1 VCMSE
6 PPDVDVIHSLKNH
19 ICIIVGFC
27 ELMLTE
33 LPVDD
38 PCRKDLTQIYRAAK
52 EAMAIMPE
60 VARRARTAC

>member
-1 VCMSE
+1 MSE
-6 PPDVDVIHSLKNH
+6 AADVDVIHRLKNH

-33 LPVDD
+33 LPPSD
-38 PCRKDLTQIYRAAK
+38 PCRKDLAEIHRAAQ

-60 VARRARTAC
+60 VARRARTPC